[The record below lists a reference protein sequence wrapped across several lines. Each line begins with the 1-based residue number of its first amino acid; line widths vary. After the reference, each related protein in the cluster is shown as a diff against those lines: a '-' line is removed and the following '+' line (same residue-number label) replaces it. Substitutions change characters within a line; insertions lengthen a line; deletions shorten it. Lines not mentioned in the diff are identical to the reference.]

1 MFYVHVLRL
10 CLIRV
15 VFWLNKDQT
24 VIINYHIPNLIT
36 MDLFSF
42 WRSSNCCH
50 INSGSWPDLG
60 EFKSEMIMLP
70 PTPSLPLR
78 FLSVKTAPWS
88 CRVEIQIEFPQT
100 TATAAEYS
108 IRGVEKHSP
117 PRVSKHHTMSKQIQ
131 QGPESIYDFTVKVCF
146 FLVSEIDYFILCG
159 FELFSC
165 FPFVCSSIW
174 GPLSRSWMPFDMDD
188 GFTPIREVGF
198 FSFCDWLKK
207 GFLGTS
213 FFSLA
218 TRNFLQFFLL
228 QCLIYLFPLAFE

>member
-1 MFYVHVLRL
+1 
-10 CLIRV
+10 
-15 VFWLNKDQT
+15 
-24 VIINYHIPNLIT
+24 
-36 MDLFSF
+36 
-42 WRSSNCCH
+42 
-50 INSGSWPDLG
+50 
-60 EFKSEMIMLP
+60 
-70 PTPSLPLR
+70 
-78 FLSVKTAPWS
+78 
-88 CRVEIQIEFPQT
+88 
-100 TATAAEYS
+100 
-108 IRGVEKHSP
+108 
-117 PRVSKHHTMSKQIQ
+117 MSKQIQ

-146 FLVSEIDYFILCG
+146 FLVSKIDYFIWCG

-218 TRNFLQFFLL
+218 MRNVLQFFLL
-228 QCLIYLFPLAFE
+228 QCLIYLFPLAFKENSCRFMFHAVYVTLQEYSSWIFLFGITCIDLFSIVFSFACRMLRERVWIWAFTRGKSYWLSMLPPNGIPHLFLLHHCSSSVTILFRIEIYFKVRLGVILESESISSIINTWMIKIFRY